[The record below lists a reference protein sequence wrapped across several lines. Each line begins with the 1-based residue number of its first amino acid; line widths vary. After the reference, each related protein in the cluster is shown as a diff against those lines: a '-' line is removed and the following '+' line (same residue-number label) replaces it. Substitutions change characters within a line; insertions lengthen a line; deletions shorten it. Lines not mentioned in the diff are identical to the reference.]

1 MKRALALLLIASML
15 STSTV
20 YAAGDP
26 DTFSDVS
33 EYAGEYDQ
41 GEYEDTSGRTLPG
54 MTGRMITSA
63 RMEIRITNRSLPRE
77 ARSRT
82 AAPNRKTV
90 TPDILTRPVRPI
102 RKVQSPT
109 VTQPRIVKM

>member
-1 MKRALALLLIASML
+1 MKRALALLLIASMI

-41 GEYEDTSGRTLPG
+41 GEY
-54 MTGRMITSA
+54 
-63 RMEIRITNRSLPRE
+63 
-77 ARSRT
+77 
-82 AAPNRKTV
+82 
-90 TPDILTRPVRPI
+90 
-102 RKVQSPT
+102 
-109 VTQPRIVKM
+109 